1 MKLHREKIDINE
13 LLKKCVGEIQ
23 RTLKKHQLQLNL
35 KPCPQV
41 IADVNR
47 IEQVVLNLISNA
59 VKYSPEAARIDI
71 STKKSEGKVL
81 VSIQDFGIGM
91 PEVTR
96 KKVFERFFR
105 DNDNTIP
112 TSPGMGLGLFIA
124 ADIIKRHGGEIW
136 VKSEQGKGSVFYFSL
151 PVPL

>member
-1 MKLHREKIDINE
+1 M
-13 LLKKCVGEIQ
+13 
-23 RTLKKHQLQLNL
+23 QLNL
-35 KPCPQV
+35 EPCPQV

-59 VKYSPEAARIDI
+59 VKYSPEAAKIDI
-71 STKKSEGKVL
+71 GTRKSKDRVI
-81 VSIQDFGIGM
+81 VSIKDFGIGM

-112 TSPGMGLGLFIA
+112 TSPGMGLGLVIYMGRCRKNNYRNFFRLGICFQMP
-124 ADIIKRHGGEIW
+124 ADI
-136 VKSEQGKGSVFYFSL
+136 
-151 PVPL
+151 